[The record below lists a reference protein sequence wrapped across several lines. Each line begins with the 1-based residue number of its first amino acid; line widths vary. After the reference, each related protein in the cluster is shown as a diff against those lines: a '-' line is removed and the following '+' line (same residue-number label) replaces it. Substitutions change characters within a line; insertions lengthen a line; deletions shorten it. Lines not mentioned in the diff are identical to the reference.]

1 MIKEIIKYELSGDKM
16 GLLAYIAD
24 DIFYHI
30 HSDELSATE
39 KGILEELKRK
49 K

>member
-1 MIKEIIKYELSGDKM
+1 MTKKIIKYELSGDKM
-16 GLLAYIAD
+16 GLLAYITD
-24 DIFYHI
+24 DTFYHI

>member
-1 MIKEIIKYELSGDKM
+1 MKKIIKYELSGDKV
-16 GLLAYIAD
+16 GLLAYIAND
-24 DIFYHI
+24 TFYHI
-30 HSDELSATE
+30 HSDELSAAE